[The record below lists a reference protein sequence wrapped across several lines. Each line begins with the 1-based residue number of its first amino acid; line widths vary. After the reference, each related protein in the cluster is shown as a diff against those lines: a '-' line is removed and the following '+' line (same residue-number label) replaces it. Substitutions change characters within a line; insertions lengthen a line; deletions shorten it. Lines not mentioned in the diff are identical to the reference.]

1 MEINPITH
9 NQMASNIL
17 DYTILST
24 FLPSLLLLFY
34 SVSILSPEWLKK
46 KIIQPLELSTAF
58 FFLTENLKLQKSPF
72 SASTPNAKSLNTIK
86 SNTGGLRHSGW
97 SSPRLPSLFI
107 PHFYHISTISFKA
120 TPIRPLYKKVY
131 SSFGL
136 KLALTFLT

>member
-1 MEINPITH
+1 MEINPTIH

-34 SVSILSPEWLKK
+34 SVSILSPEWLKINHSTTW
-46 KIIQPLELSTAF
+46 IIHCI
-58 FFLTENLKLQKSPF
+58 FFLTENLKLQKSHF
-72 SASTPNAKSLNTIK
+72 SASTPNANSLVTIK
-86 SNTGGLRHSGW
+86 SNTGGSKHSGW
-97 SSPRLPSLFI
+97 SSACL

-120 TPIRPLYKKVY
+120 TPIRPFYKKAY